1 MKQWPS
7 ATGVDSSILSQLREQ
22 LAVACRII
30 HFQGW
35 SVQGHSSARTP
46 GSHVILSQRH
56 YHPEGKSLA
65 DVTPDDMV
73 QLPATGAGPADDD
86 LMEEYHLHVGIYDGR
101 PDIDAIC
108 YGHPPH
114 AVALSMVD
122 APFIPASL
130 SGAFFPLGASRI
142 DLGGFPFVL
151 TAAAGATVGRALGK
165 SNALLIRG
173 KGLVT
178 VGASVQEATVLF
190 GMFEAAVRGQVLAMV
205 LGQIIPLTS
214 SELETFAQSE
224 LRAQIISNQ
233 WKFHEEQ
240 LLKHGRL
247 PWRDAGKG

>member
-1 MKQWPS
+1 MI
-7 ATGVDSSILSQLREQ
+7 GVDSGILSQLREQ

-30 HFQGW
+30 YFQGW
-35 SVQGHSSARTP
+35 SVQGHTSARTLGLP
-46 GSHVILSQRH
+46 VILSQRH

-73 QLPATGAGPADDD
+73 QLPATGVEPADDD
-86 LMEEYHLHVGIYDGR
+86 LMEEYHLHVGIYDSR
-101 PDIDAIC
+101 PDVNAIC

-114 AVALSMVD
+114 AVALSIVD

-130 SGAFFPLGASRI
+130 SGAFFPPGASRI

-151 TAAAGATVGRALGK
+151 TPAAGATLGRALGR

-173 KGLVT
+173 KGLIT

-190 GMFEAAVRGQVLAMV
+190 GMFEAAVRAQALAMG
-205 LGQIIPLTS
+205 LGQIIPLTNA
-214 SELETFAQSE
+214 ELEAFARSE
-224 LRAQIISNQ
+224 LRAQIINNH
-233 WKFHEEQ
+233 WKFYEEE

-247 PWRDAGKG
+247 PWIGAGKRET